1 MAKSESKA
9 QSTVKSSDDT
19 KADKQRAKA
28 ADQQS
33 EKQSVKKGQANAD
46 TFANTLAE
54 VKSARDESLHEEFGS
69 VEKKEKSDKNDKKD
83 KKIDKALAEGT
94 LGTARGI
101 ESMFRNSY
109 RAQLDMITLAATKAN
124 IMISLNG
131 SLLALL
137 TLSSAYVLTN
147 EPRLLL
153 PTGIFL
159 LTCIVSIFF
168 AVLAARPQKI
178 SKVGKK
184 IDDFRSGR
192 ADLLVFED
200 YAQLSKDEYMTAM
213 LELMRNREGVYK
225 AMLAHLHFL
234 GLSADRRFRLLFVS
248 YSSFFVGLMASFIV
262 LAIITGRYFL

>member
-1 MAKSESKA
+1 MAKPEDKA
-9 QSTVKSSDDT
+9 QSRNKKCPERRKIGVQMKAEKRRVKSSIKPLKREGAENSGELVKFSD
-19 KADKQRAKA
+19 ANSGNHQ
-28 ADQQS
+28 DQ
-33 EKQSVKKGQANAD
+33 
-46 TFANTLAE
+46 
-54 VKSARDESLHEEFGS
+54 
-69 VEKKEKSDKNDKKD
+69 SDKKNKNGKNEKKD
-83 KKIDKALAEGT
+83 KKLEKSVTERT

-137 TLSSAYVLTN
+137 TLSSAYILTN

-168 AVLAARPQKI
+168 AVLAARPQKV
-178 SKVGKK
+178 SKAGTRLA
-184 IDDFRSGR
+184 DFRSGR
-192 ADLLVFED
+192 ADLLVFEH

-213 LELMRNREGVYK
+213 MELMRNREGVYK

-234 GLSADRRFRLLFVS
+234 GLSADRRFRLLHVS
-248 YSSFFVGLMASFIV
+248 YSAFFVGLVSSFIV
-262 LAIITGRYFL
+262 LAIVTGRYFL